1 MAMSIVWI
9 AMLTL
14 SVSFGILNDSASA
27 VGAAA
32 LIGARSGV
40 EATLA
45 IAGALCLWSGLGKVL
60 ERSGLS
66 ERLTRLLAPLL
77 RRLFPQSFRDPAA
90 AAALSANFAANLL
103 GLGNAATPM
112 GVAAARR
119 MQALSG
125 SEYASDELCR
135 LVVLNTASVQ
145 LLPATVAALRAGL
158 GAAKPMQILPAVW
171 LSSLLSVGTGLGAAA
186 LFARGGRR

>member
-32 LIGARSGV
+32 LTGARSGM

-158 GAAKPMQILPAVW
+158 GAPKPMQILPAVW

>member
-32 LIGARSGV
+32 LTGARSGV

-45 IAGALCLWSGLGKVL
+45 IAGALCLWSGLGRVL
-60 ERSGLS
+60 EHSGLS
-66 ERLTRLLAPLL
+66 EKLTHLLAPLL
-77 RRLFPQSFRDPAA
+77 RRLFPRSFRDPAA

-158 GAAKPMQILPAVW
+158 GAPKPMQILPAVW

>member
-32 LIGARSGV
+32 LTGARSGV

-45 IAGALCLWSGLGKVL
+45 IAGALCLWSGLGRVL
-60 ERSGLS
+60 EHSGLS
-66 ERLTRLLAPLL
+66 ECLTRLLAPLL

-90 AAALSANFAANLL
+90 AAALSANIAANLL

-158 GAAKPMQILPAVW
+158 GAAKPMQILPAVL
-171 LSSLLSVGTGLGAAA
+171 LSSLLSVGAGLGAAA
-186 LFARGGRR
+186 LMARGGQR

>member
-158 GAAKPMQILPAVW
+158 GAPKPMQILPAVW
-171 LSSLLSVGTGLGAAA
+171 LSSLLSVGAGLGAAA
-186 LFARGGRR
+186 LFARGGQR

>member
-14 SVSFGILNDSASA
+14 SVLFGILNDSASA

-45 IAGALCLWSGLGKVL
+45 IAGALCLWSGLGRVL
-60 ERSGLS
+60 EHSGLS
-66 ERLTRLLAPLL
+66 EKLTHLLAPLL
-77 RRLFPQSFRDPAA
+77 RRLFPRAFRDPAA

-158 GAAKPMQILPAVW
+158 GAPKPMQILPAVW
-171 LSSLLSVGTGLGAAA
+171 LSSLLSVGAGLGAAA

>member
-9 AMLTL
+9 VMLTL

-32 LIGARSGV
+32 FTGARSGV

-45 IAGALCLWSGLGKVL
+45 IAGALCLWSGLGRVL
-60 ERSGLS
+60 EHSGLS
-66 ERLTRLLAPLL
+66 EKLTHLLAPLL
-77 RRLFPQSFRDPAA
+77 RRLFPRSFRDPAA

-186 LFARGGRR
+186 LMARGSQR

>member
-158 GAAKPMQILPAVW
+158 GAPKPMQILPAVW
-171 LSSLLSVGTGLGAAA
+171 LSSLLSVGAGLGAAA

>member
-1 MAMSIVWI
+1 MAMAFVWT
-9 AMLTL
+9 AMLAL
-14 SVSFGILNDSASA
+14 SVLFSILNDSAAA
-27 VGAAA
+27 VSAAA
-32 LIGARSGV
+32 LTGARAGV

-45 IAGALCLWSGLGKVL
+45 IAGALCLWSGRGKVL
-60 ERSGLS
+60 ERSGLA
-66 ERLTRLLAPLL
+66 EGLTRLLAPLL
-77 RRLFPQSFRDPAA
+77 RRLFPASFRDPAA
-90 AAALSANFAANLL
+90 AAALSGNFAANLL

-125 SEYASDELCR
+125 SDRASDELCR

-158 GAAKPMQILPAVW
+158 GAPRPMMILPAVW
-171 LSSLLSVGTGLGAAA
+171 LSSLLSVGAGLGAAA
-186 LFARGGRR
+186 LFARGALR

>member
-1 MAMSIVWI
+1 MSIVWI

-45 IAGALCLWSGLGKVL
+45 IAGALCLWSGLGRVL
-60 ERSGLS
+60 EHSGLS
-66 ERLTRLLAPLL
+66 EKLTHLLAPLL

-158 GAAKPMQILPAVW
+158 GAPKPMQILPAVW
-171 LSSLLSVGTGLGAAA
+171 LSSLLSVGTGLGAAV

>member
-1 MAMSIVWI
+1 MSIVWI

-27 VGAAA
+27 VGGAA
-32 LIGARSGV
+32 LTGARSGV

-45 IAGALCLWSGLGKVL
+45 IAGALCLWSGLGRVL
-60 ERSGLS
+60 EHSGLS
-66 ERLTRLLAPLL
+66 EKLTHLLAPLL
-77 RRLFPQSFRDPAA
+77 RRLFPRSFRDPAA

-119 MQALSG
+119 MQVLSG

-186 LFARGGRR
+186 LMARGGQR

>member
-1 MAMSIVWI
+1 MSIVWI
-9 AMLTL
+9 VMLTL

-45 IAGALCLWSGLGKVL
+45 IAGALCLWSGLGRVL
-60 ERSGLS
+60 EHSGLS
-66 ERLTRLLAPLL
+66 EKLTHLLAPLL
-77 RRLFPQSFRDPAA
+77 RRLFPRSFRDPAA

>member
-1 MAMSIVWI
+1 MAMSVVWTAMLALSVLF
-9 AMLTL
+9 AMLTG
-14 SVSFGILNDSASA
+14 STAA

-32 LIGARSGV
+32 LTGAHAGV

-45 IAGALCLWSGLGKVL
+45 IAGAICLWSGLAKVL
-60 ERSGLS
+60 ERSGLA
-66 ERLTRLLAPLL
+66 ENLTRLLAPLL
-77 RRLFPQSFRDPAA
+77 RRLFPASFRDPAA
-90 AAALSANFAANLL
+90 AAALSGNFAANLL

-125 SEYASDELCR
+125 SDRASDELCR

-158 GAAKPMQILPAVW
+158 GAPRPMMILPAVW
-171 LSSLLSVGTGLGAAA
+171 LSSLLSVGAGLGAAA
-186 LFARGGRR
+186 LFARGARR

>member
-32 LIGARSGV
+32 LTGARSGV

-45 IAGALCLWSGLGKVL
+45 IAGALCLWSGLGRVL
-60 ERSGLS
+60 EHSGLS
-66 ERLTRLLAPLL
+66 EKLIHLLAPLL
-77 RRLFPQSFRDPAA
+77 RRLFPRSFRDPAA
-90 AAALSANFAANLL
+90 AAALSGNFAANLL

-158 GAAKPMQILPAVW
+158 GAPKPMQILPAVW
-171 LSSLLSVGTGLGAAA
+171 LSSLLSVGAGLGAAA

>member
-1 MAMSIVWI
+1 M
-9 AMLTL
+9 
-14 SVSFGILNDSASA
+14 
-27 VGAAA
+27 
-32 LIGARSGV
+32 
-40 EATLA
+40 EH
-45 IAGALCLWSGLGKVL
+45 
-60 ERSGLS
+60 SGLS
-66 ERLTRLLAPLL
+66 EKLTHLLAPLL
-77 RRLFPQSFRDPAA
+77 RRLFPRSFRDPAA
-90 AAALSANFAANLL
+90 AAALSGNFAANLL

-112 GVAAARR
+112 GVAAAQR

-171 LSSLLSVGTGLGAAA
+171 LSSLLSVGAGLGAAA
-186 LFARGGRR
+186 LMARGSQR

>member
-32 LIGARSGV
+32 LTGARSGV

-45 IAGALCLWSGLGKVL
+45 IAGALCLWSGLGRVL
-60 ERSGLS
+60 EHSGLS

-171 LSSLLSVGTGLGAAA
+171 LSSLLSVGAGLGAAA
-186 LFARGGRR
+186 LFARGGQR

>member
-32 LIGARSGV
+32 LTGARSGV

-77 RRLFPQSFRDPAA
+77 RRLFPRAFRDPAA

-186 LFARGGRR
+186 LMARGGRR

>member
-9 AMLTL
+9 VMLTL

-45 IAGALCLWSGLGKVL
+45 IAGALCLWSGLGRVL
-60 ERSGLS
+60 EHSGLS
-66 ERLTRLLAPLL
+66 EKLTHLLAPLL
-77 RRLFPQSFRDPAA
+77 RRLFPRSFRDPAA
-90 AAALSANFAANLL
+90 AAALSGNFAANLL

-112 GVAAARR
+112 GINAVRTMRAMSSAA
-119 MQALSG
+119 
-125 SEYASDELCR
+125 
-135 LVVLNTASVQ
+135 
-145 LLPATVAALRAGL
+145 
-158 GAAKPMQILPAVW
+158 
-171 LSSLLSVGTGLGAAA
+171 SSS
-186 LFARGGRR
+186 

>member
-1 MAMSIVWI
+1 
-9 AMLTL
+9 
-14 SVSFGILNDSASA
+14 
-27 VGAAA
+27 
-32 LIGARSGV
+32 
-40 EATLA
+40 
-45 IAGALCLWSGLGKVL
+45 
-60 ERSGLS
+60 
-66 ERLTRLLAPLL
+66 
-77 RRLFPQSFRDPAA
+77 
-90 AAALSANFAANLL
+90 
-103 GLGNAATPM
+103 M
-112 GVAAARR
+112 GVAAAQR

-171 LSSLLSVGTGLGAAA
+171 LSSLLSVGAGLGAAA

>member
-45 IAGALCLWSGLGKVL
+45 IAGALCLWSGLGRVL
-60 ERSGLS
+60 EHSGLS
-66 ERLTRLLAPLL
+66 EKLTHLLAPLL
-77 RRLFPQSFRDPAA
+77 RRLFPRAFRDPAA

-112 GVAAARR
+112 GIAAARR

-158 GAAKPMQILPAVW
+158 GAPKPMQILPAVW
-171 LSSLLSVGTGLGAAA
+171 LSSLLSVGAGLGAAA

>member
-45 IAGALCLWSGLGKVL
+45 IAGALCLWSGLGRVL
-60 ERSGLS
+60 EHSGLS
-66 ERLTRLLAPLL
+66 EKLTHLLAPLL
-77 RRLFPQSFRDPAA
+77 RRLFPRSFRDPAA
-90 AAALSANFAANLL
+90 AAALSGNFAANLL

-186 LFARGGRR
+186 LMSRGSQR

>member
-32 LIGARSGV
+32 LTGARSGV

-77 RRLFPQSFRDPAA
+77 RRLFPRAFRDPAA

-171 LSSLLSVGTGLGAAA
+171 LSSLLSVGAGLGAAA

>member
-9 AMLTL
+9 VMLTL

-45 IAGALCLWSGLGKVL
+45 IAGALCLWSGLGRVL
-60 ERSGLS
+60 EHSGLS
-66 ERLTRLLAPLL
+66 EKLTHLLAPLL
-77 RRLFPQSFRDPAA
+77 RRLFPRSFRDPAA

>member
-14 SVSFGILNDSASA
+14 SVLFGILNDSASA

-32 LIGARSGV
+32 LTGARSGV

-45 IAGALCLWSGLGKVL
+45 IAGALCLWSGLGRVL
-60 ERSGLS
+60 EHSGLS
-66 ERLTRLLAPLL
+66 EKLTHLLAPLL
-77 RRLFPQSFRDPAA
+77 RRLFPRSFRDPAA

>member
-9 AMLTL
+9 VMLTL

-27 VGAAA
+27 VGSAA

-45 IAGALCLWSGLGKVL
+45 IAGALCLWSGLGRVL
-60 ERSGLS
+60 EHSGLS
-66 ERLTRLLAPLL
+66 EKLTHLLAPLL
-77 RRLFPQSFRDPAA
+77 RRLFPRSFRDPAA
-90 AAALSANFAANLL
+90 AAALSGNFAANLL

-112 GVAAARR
+112 GVAAAQR

-135 LVVLNTASVQ
+135 LIVLNTASVQ

-171 LSSLLSVGTGLGAAA
+171 LSSLLSVGAGLGAAA
-186 LFARGGRR
+186 LMARGSQR